1 MVGRAAGPESGGS
14 SFAKRPRETQ
24 ACRPLCNHCQDPR
37 SRTTIQGITCG
48 PGSSLG
54 VTGGHVG
61 TAGEAI
67 WRLQKCHRGHIQ
79 KCPHRKKTC
88 LYIRW
93 MSMLEVYAKNCIQ
106 I

>member
-67 WRLQKCHRGHIQ
+67 WRLQNATEAIYKNFPIE
-79 KCPHRKKTC
+79 KKRAYMKTV
-88 LYIRW
+88 I
-93 MSMLEVYAKNCIQ
+93 
-106 I
+106 